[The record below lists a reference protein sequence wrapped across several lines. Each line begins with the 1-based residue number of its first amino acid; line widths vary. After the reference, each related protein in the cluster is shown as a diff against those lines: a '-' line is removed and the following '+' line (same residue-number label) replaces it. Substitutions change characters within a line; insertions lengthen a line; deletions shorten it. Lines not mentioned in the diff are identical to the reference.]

1 MKLQTRLTALVS
13 FLILIVA
20 SSIGFFAIK
29 TTERIQYQRL
39 DDRLGITATELQN
52 TKDDPLTLASL
63 LSDESNLK
71 FSVAYLSAE
80 RDLTT
85 INETSADLQK
95 APSEAELKIAL
106 NKSINLS
113 DESNVRARAVALP
126 DNQFI
131 VLSISTSEITQTTN
145 QIIKYLV
152 LFTLF
157 MVLLSVL
164 ASIILFRRDNE
175 LNKLVSALQKN
186 HQKMQNFI
194 GDASHE
200 LRTPLTVIKGY
211 FELIRKKQ
219 SINEQLDVQQLDR
232 IDSEVNRMTEIISD
246 LLYITELDQAQEEVN
261 TKIDI
266 SELISLQINDL
277 KALQPDRPV
286 TLNIQNDQMIES
298 NKKYLDQ
305 IFANIFSN
313 LKRHTPSDSAVEIN
327 LKSDSGRIIFII
339 EDSGPGLPNE
349 FYQDGIQAFQRFDKS
364 RSRQTGGSG
373 LGMTIIRNSIAKVG
387 GKIDLSPSKSG
398 GLKIKITF

>member
-39 DDRLGITATELQN
+39 DDRLSITATELQN

-131 VLSISTSEITQTTN
+131 ILSISTSEITQTTN

-246 LLYITELDQAQEEVN
+246 LLYITELDQAQEEAK

-277 KALQPDRPV
+277 KALQPDRPI

-305 IFANIFSN
+305 IFGNIFSN
-313 LKRHTPSDSAVEIN
+313 LKRHTPSSSVVEMT
-327 LKSDSGRIIFII
+327 LKSDSGRIIFVI

>member
-39 DDRLGITATELQN
+39 DDRLSITVAELQN

-85 INETSADLQK
+85 INETPADLQK
-95 APSEAELKIAL
+95 PPTEAELKISL
-106 NKSINLS
+106 VKSINLK
-113 DESNVRARAVALP
+113 DESNVRARAIALP
-126 DNQFI
+126 DDQYI
-131 VLSISTSEITQTTN
+131 VLSITTSEITQTTN
-145 QIIKYLV
+145 QIITYLL
-152 LFTLF
+152 LFTFIL
-157 MVLLSVL
+157 VALSTL
-164 ASIILFRRDNE
+164 ASILIFRKDNE
-175 LNKLVSALQKN
+175 LNKLVSSLQKN
-186 HQKMQNFI
+186 HEKMQNFI

-219 SINEQLDVQQLDR
+219 SINEPINIEQLDR

-246 LLYITELDQAQEEVN
+246 LLYITELDQVQEEV
-261 TKIDI
+261 KIKINI
-266 SELISLQINDL
+266 SELVSLQANDL

-286 TLNIQNDQMIES
+286 TLNIQNNLLIES

-313 LKRHTPSDSAVEIN
+313 LKRHTPSNSAAEIT
-327 LKSDSGRIIFII
+327 LESDSGRIIFAI
-339 EDSGPGLPNE
+339 EDSGTGLPNE

-398 GLKIKITF
+398 GLKIQITF

>member
-1 MKLQTRLTALVS
+1 
-13 FLILIVA
+13 LILIVA

-39 DDRLGITATELQN
+39 DDRLSITATELQN

-113 DESNVRARAVALP
+113 DESNVRARAIALP

-164 ASIILFRRDNE
+164 TSIILFRRDNE

-313 LKRHTPSDSAVEIN
+313 LKRHTPSDSAVEITI
-327 LKSDSGRIIFII
+327 KSDSGRIIFII